1 MALRRIIYFLSVAAC
16 IVFFFANRVW
26 FSWFTLMTVLYLPLF
41 SLLMSLVAMLT
52 IRLHTQL
59 PHSLPM
65 GTDQSF
71 LVRYDSMLPPPVWQC
86 RRIVRRPLTGEQ
98 WVFPE
103 NAPLPTDHCGG
114 LVCRVEKARIYDYLG
129 LFRFRLKTPPESTVL
144 VYPLPIPTSVPQLE
158 KFKTRTWKPKWGG
171 GFSENHELRE
181 YAPGD
186 NIRQI
191 HWKLSA
197 KTGSLILR
205 QPMQA
210 NQHRL
215 ILRMQ
220 LCGTA
225 QELDRKLGRLLWLGD
240 HLLQQ
245 ELPFTL
251 QVTTANGT
259 QNHSISDSDSFRR
272 VMDMLLCAEPAPEG
286 ELNAPSPDADW
297 QFYIG
302 GGADED

>member
-16 IVFFFANRVW
+16 IVFFLANRAW
-26 FSWFTLMTVLYLPLF
+26 FSWFTLVTVLFLPLF

-52 IRLHTQL
+52 IRLKTQL

-65 GTDQSF
+65 GTAQNFS
-71 LVRYDSMLPPPVWQC
+71 VRYDSLLPPPVWQC
-86 RRIVRRPLTGEQ
+86 RRVVRRPLTGEQ
-98 WVFPE
+98 WVLSE
-103 NAPLPTDHCGG
+103 DAPLPTDHCGG
-114 LVCRVEKARIYDYLG
+114 LVCCVEKGRIYDYLG
-129 LFRFRLKTPPESTVL
+129 LFRFQLKTPRESTVL
-144 VYPLPIPTSVPQLE
+144 VYPLPIPTKVPQLE
-158 KFKTRTWKPKWGG
+158 KCKVRTWKPKWGG
-171 GFSENHELRE
+171 GFSENHELRQ

-186 NIRQI
+186 SIRQI

-205 QPMQA
+205 QPMES
-210 NQHRL
+210 NQNCLLVRL
-215 ILRMQ
+215 Q

-240 HLLQQ
+240 RLVQQ

-251 QVTTANGT
+251 QVTTAEGT
-259 QNHSISDSDSFRR
+259 HNHSIADSEDFRR
-272 VMDMLLCAEPAPEG
+272 VMDMLLCASPAADDGAIPPLQTG
-286 ELNAPSPDADW
+286 DW

-302 GGADED
+302 GGPNED